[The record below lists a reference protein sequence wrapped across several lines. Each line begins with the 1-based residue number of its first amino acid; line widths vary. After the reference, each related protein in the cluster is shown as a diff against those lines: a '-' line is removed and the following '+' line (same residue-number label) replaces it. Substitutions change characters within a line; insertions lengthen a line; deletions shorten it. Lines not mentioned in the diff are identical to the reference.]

1 MKFNTLSFVLY
12 IKHLKEMSAKTI
24 IESGKAILGIEFG
37 STRIKAV
44 LIDTDNNP
52 IAQGSFEWENQ
63 LVDGLWTYSI
73 DTIWKGLQD
82 CYADLRKNVKAEYDC
97 EIKQLAAIGISAMM
111 HGYMAFGKDENIL
124 VPFRTWRNTNT
135 AKAAAELSELFH
147 FNIPLR
153 WSISHVYQAIL
164 NGEDHI
170 NKIDFLTTLAG
181 YIHWQLTGKKVLG
194 VGDASGMLPID
205 SNTNNYD
212 AEMVAKFDKLIE
224 PKNLGWKILDIL
236 PEVLNAGED
245 AGVLTEEGAKKLD
258 PSGTLQAGTPLCP
271 PEGDAGTGMVATNA
285 IRQRTGNV
293 SAGTSSFSMIV
304 LEKALSQPYE
314 VIDMVTTPDG
324 SPVAMVHC
332 NNCTSDLNAWVG
344 LFKQYQELL
353 GVPVD
358 MNEVFGKLYNH
369 ALEGNADC
377 GGLIAY
383 NYISGEP
390 VTGLAEGRPM
400 FVRSAN
406 DHFNL
411 ANFMRANLYAS
422 VAVLKIGNDV
432 LFKDEKVQVDR
443 ITGHGGL
450 FKTKGVGQRIL
461 AAAINS
467 PISVMETAGE
477 GGAWGI
483 ALLAGYLVNNDE
495 KLSLADY
502 LDKKVF
508 AGNTGV
514 EIAPTA
520 EDVAGFDKYIET
532 YKAGLA
538 IEKAA
543 VENKK

>member
-1 MKFNTLSFVLY
+1 MKFNTLPFVLY

-44 LIDTDNNP
+44 LIDTDNKP

-285 IRQRTGNV
+285 VRQRTGNV

-369 ALEGNADC
+369 ALEGDADC
-377 GGLIAY
+377 GGLISY

-483 ALLAGYLVNNDE
+483 ALLAGYLVNNEE